1 MCVAT
6 RGAAT
11 GEGRID
17 KCGEREEQ
25 WLWELQMMSVVVM
38 IKNMNFHDLLKKQK
52 ASQAKSLHSCVCGH
66 ERSGCWRIDRYEER
80 GERWLWEKQMLHG
93 VVMRKNKNSWSVEKI
108 KKHA

>member
-1 MCVAT
+1 MACTKLKKQVRHKTYSNMNVAT

-52 ASQAKSLHSCVCGH
+52 ASQAKNVLSCVCSR
-66 ERSGCWRIDRYEER
+66 EKSGYWRIFSYEER
-80 GERWLWEKQMLHG
+80 GERWL
-93 VVMRKNKNSWSVEKI
+93 
-108 KKHA
+108 